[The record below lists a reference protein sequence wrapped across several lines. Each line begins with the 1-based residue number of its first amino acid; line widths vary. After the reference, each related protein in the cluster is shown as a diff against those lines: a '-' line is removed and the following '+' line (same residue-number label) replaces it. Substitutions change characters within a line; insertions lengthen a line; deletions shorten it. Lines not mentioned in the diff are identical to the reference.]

1 MYKIINFKVLGSQI
15 YIDDYNR
22 YKFLSWTTDVYSND
36 TSFQYLVNKNYN
48 EIIITF
54 KYERKFELY
63 INKTI
68 LFNNKIISSDLT
80 KIYEEWSDSYLN
92 YTLKIKKVELK
103 DKNTKVEYMDIILP
117 NKIELN
123 NNNDELII
131 SLKLID
137 KKTIIIIYY
146 KMYKLTKLTLIVN
159 NQIIDKLNINHT
171 QVNLEKI
178 NNSSIFYTEKWLYE
192 PMSLIIE
199 VPKEMKIN
207 EVKTLKFMEFK
218 NLSSNPMIT
227 VKMEPG
233 EEVMLEAIYI
243 EDNKE
248 INSQFIIGL
257 FLITIL
263 AISIILIIRTFR

>member
-1 MYKIINFKVLGSQI
+1 
-15 YIDDYNR
+15 
-22 YKFLSWTTDVYSND
+22 
-36 TSFQYLVNKNYN
+36 
-48 EIIITF
+48 
-54 KYERKFELY
+54 
-63 INKTI
+63 
-68 LFNNKIISSDLT
+68 
-80 KIYEEWSDSYLN
+80 
-92 YTLKIKKVELK
+92 
-103 DKNTKVEYMDIILP
+103 
-117 NKIELN
+117 
-123 NNNDELII
+123 LII